1 MTMINPILSDA
12 VIHKDISYV
21 VENQMHFKTDDSIA
35 SKSEEPVVNNRNKM
49 TGTDLTLYYI

>member
-1 MTMINPILSDA
+1 MINPILSDA